1 MRSTKKAALFGAAMT
16 AIVPAIALANPD
28 EGEVYLG
35 VSLQALEGGLAEAL
49 DMKKDSGVLVSQVMS
64 ESPAEVA
71 GIKSGDIIVAI
82 GGAAV
87 GTPSGLRREIGGHK
101 AGEKVTVAY
110 LRDGKRA
117 TVDVELREAPEG
129 RRFHEPSDLRLGGD
143 RGYLGVLTQPLSG
156 GLDEYFGAPEGGALV
171 SEVVAES
178 PAAKLGLKAGDVIV
192 AIDGTEITN
201 PEDLRQ
207 VVREFEEAKE
217 VEVAWIRNKQ
227 KQTGRTML
235 EVREAPAFRMPRFA
249 FGSHDFGFDSDHMR
263 RQVVDVLG
271 EQQDSLREALEAVQ
285 KELEVLREEVNG
297 LKKGD

>member
-1 MRSTKKAALFGAAMT
+1 MRSTKRAALLGAAMT

-49 DMKKDSGVLVSQVMS
+49 DMKKDSGVLVSQVMP
-64 ESPAEVA
+64 ESPADVA

-82 GGAAV
+82 GGSAV
-87 GTPSGLRREIGGHK
+87 GTPSGRRREIGKHD

-110 LRDGKRA
+110 LRDGKRSTA
-117 TVDVELREAPEG
+117 EVELRAAPEG
-129 RRFHEPSDLRLGGD
+129 RGFHEPSDLRLGGD
-143 RGYLGVLTQPLSG
+143 RGYLGVLTQPLGG
-156 GLDEYFGAPEGGALV
+156 GLDEYFGAPDGGALV

-207 VVREFEEAKE
+207 VVRDYDEAKE
-217 VEVAWIRNKQ
+217 IEVAWIRNRQ
-227 KQTGRTML
+227 KQTGKTML
-235 EVREAPAFRMPRFA
+235 EVREAPAFRVPHFA
-249 FGSHDFGFDSDHMR
+249 FGRDFDFDSDHMR
-263 RQVVDVLG
+263 RQVVDVFG
-271 EQQDSLREALEAVQ
+271 QQQSDLREALEELQ
-285 KELEVLREEVNG
+285 KQVEVLREEVNG